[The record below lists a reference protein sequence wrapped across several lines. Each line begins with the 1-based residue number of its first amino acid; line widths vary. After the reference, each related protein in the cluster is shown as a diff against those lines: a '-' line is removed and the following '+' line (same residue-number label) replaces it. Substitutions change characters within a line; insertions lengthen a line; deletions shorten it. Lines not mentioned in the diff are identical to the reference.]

1 MTREQELFQEAVRL
15 VAQGF
20 YVDSID
26 RFRQLIAQHPGGD
39 LADDASYNIGLSY
52 FKLNQ
57 FDPAVAE
64 FRRTIADY
72 PEATIDPG
80 EFQNEKG
87 KTAAKAHLGCISCL
101 LAMGKLDEAK
111 ETLAK
116 LKDYAESGVVGREGS
131 FKSFHA
137 LGEELIAKFEDQQ
150 ILEISEQSS
159 DE

>member
-1 MTREQELFQEAVRL
+1 MTREEELFQEAVRL
-15 VAQGF
+15 AAQGF
-20 YVDSID
+20 YVDGID
-26 RFRQLIAQHPGGD
+26 RFRQVIAQHPEGD

-57 FDPAVAE
+57 FEPALGA

-72 PEATIDPG
+72 PEAAIDPG

-101 LAMGKLDEAK
+101 LAMGKRSEAK

-116 LKDYAESGVVGREGS
+116 LRDYPESGIVGRGGS
-131 FKSFHA
+131 LKSFHA
-137 LGEELIAKFEDQQ
+137 LGEELIAKFEEQQ
-150 ILEISEQSS
+150 SLEISEQSS